1 MSWMLL
7 IILLA
12 VGVCFWILGWQI
24 WKKEKRVR
32 RLEYI
37 AALVVAAAL
46 LGWFGFSVYQKVS
59 DPGEQSAQVYTMD
72 TTAVDEYLQGI
83 MQEE

>member
-1 MSWMLL
+1 MSQEKVDRYKEYK
-7 IILLA
+7 A
-12 VGVCFWILGWQI
+12 NKQKI

-72 TTAVDEYLQGI
+72 TTSVDEYLQGI

>member
-1 MSWMLL
+1 MSQEKVDRYKEYK
-7 IILLA
+7 A
-12 VGVCFWILGWQI
+12 NKQKI

-37 AALVVAAAL
+37 AALVVVVAL

-59 DPGEQSAQVYTMD
+59 DSGEQSAQVYTMD

-83 MQEE
+83 MQEG

>member
-1 MSWMLL
+1 
-7 IILLA
+7 
-12 VGVCFWILGWQI
+12 
-24 WKKEKRVR
+24 
-32 RLEYI
+32 
-37 AALVVAAAL
+37 VVAAAL

>member
-1 MSWMLL
+1 MSQEKVDRYKEYK
-7 IILLA
+7 A
-12 VGVCFWILGWQI
+12 NKQKI

-46 LGWFGFSVYQKVS
+46 LGWLGFSVYQKVS

>member
-1 MSWMLL
+1 MSQEKVDRYKEYK
-7 IILLA
+7 A
-12 VGVCFWILGWQI
+12 NKQKI
-24 WKKEKRVR
+24 WKKEKRIR

-37 AALVVAAAL
+37 AALVVVVAL

-83 MQEE
+83 MQEG

>member
-1 MSWMLL
+1 MSQEKVDRYKEYK
-7 IILLA
+7 A
-12 VGVCFWILGWQI
+12 NKQKI

-46 LGWFGFSVYQKVS
+46 LGWFGFSVYRKVS
-59 DPGEQSAQVYTMD
+59 DPGEQSAQVYTMY

>member
-1 MSWMLL
+1 MSQEKVDRYKEYK
-7 IILLA
+7 A
-12 VGVCFWILGWQI
+12 NKQKI

-83 MQEE
+83 MQEG

>member
-1 MSWMLL
+1 MSQEKVDRYKEYK
-7 IILLA
+7 A
-12 VGVCFWILGWQI
+12 NKQKI

-72 TTAVDEYLQGI
+72 TTAVDEDLQGI

>member
-1 MSWMLL
+1 MSQEKVDRYKEYK
-7 IILLA
+7 A
-12 VGVCFWILGWQI
+12 NKQKI

>member
-1 MSWMLL
+1 MSQEKVDRYKEYK
-7 IILLA
+7 A
-12 VGVCFWILGWQI
+12 NKQKI

-37 AALVVAAAL
+37 AALVVVVAL

-83 MQEE
+83 MQEG

>member
-1 MSWMLL
+1 MSQEKVDRYKEYK
-7 IILLA
+7 A
-12 VGVCFWILGWQI
+12 NKQKI

-37 AALVVAAAL
+37 AALVVAVAL

-72 TTAVDEYLQGI
+72 TTAVDEYLQRI

>member
-1 MSWMLL
+1 MSQEKVDRYKEYK
-7 IILLA
+7 A
-12 VGVCFWILGWQI
+12 NKQKI

-37 AALVVAAAL
+37 AALVVAVAL

-72 TTAVDEYLQGI
+72 TTSVDEYLQGI

>member
-1 MSWMLL
+1 MSQEKVDRYKEYK
-7 IILLA
+7 A
-12 VGVCFWILGWQI
+12 NKQKI

-37 AALVVAAAL
+37 AALVVAVAL

-83 MQEE
+83 MQGE

>member
-1 MSWMLL
+1 MSQEKVDRYKEYK
-7 IILLA
+7 A
-12 VGVCFWILGWQI
+12 NKQKI
-24 WKKEKRVR
+24 WKKEKRIR

-37 AALVVAAAL
+37 AALVVVVAL

>member
-1 MSWMLL
+1 MSQEKVDGYKEYK
-7 IILLA
+7 A
-12 VGVCFWILGWQI
+12 NKQKI

>member
-1 MSWMLL
+1 MSQEKVDRYKEYK
-7 IILLA
+7 A
-12 VGVCFWILGWQI
+12 NKQKS

>member
-1 MSWMLL
+1 MSQEKVDRYKEYK
-7 IILLA
+7 A
-12 VGVCFWILGWQI
+12 NKQKI

-37 AALVVAAAL
+37 AALVVVVAL

-72 TTAVDEYLQGI
+72 TTAEIGRAHV
-83 MQEE
+83 

>member
-1 MSWMLL
+1 MSQEKVDRYKEYK
-7 IILLA
+7 A
-12 VGVCFWILGWQI
+12 NKQKI

-37 AALVVAAAL
+37 AALVVAVAL

>member
-1 MSWMLL
+1 MSQEKVDRYKEYK
-7 IILLA
+7 A
-12 VGVCFWILGWQI
+12 NKQKI

-32 RLEYI
+32 RLEYS

>member
-1 MSWMLL
+1 MSQEKVDRYKEYK
-7 IILLA
+7 A
-12 VGVCFWILGWQI
+12 NKQKI

-46 LGWFGFSVYQKVS
+46 LGWFGFSVYQKET
-59 DPGEQSAQVYTMD
+59 DPGEQSAQV
-72 TTAVDEYLQGI
+72 
-83 MQEE
+83 

>member
-1 MSWMLL
+1 MSQEKVDRYKEYK
-7 IILLA
+7 A
-12 VGVCFWILGWQI
+12 NKQKI

-72 TTAVDEYLQGI
+72 TTAVDEYLQRI

>member
-1 MSWMLL
+1 MTQEKVDRYKEYK
-7 IILLA
+7 A
-12 VGVCFWILGWQI
+12 NKQKI

>member
-1 MSWMLL
+1 MSQEKVDRYKEYK
-7 IILLA
+7 A
-12 VGVCFWILGWQI
+12 NKQKI

-83 MQEE
+83 TQEE

>member
-1 MSWMLL
+1 MSQEKVDRYKEYK
-7 IILLA
+7 A
-12 VGVCFWILGWQI
+12 NKQKI

-32 RLEYI
+32 KLEYI